1 MCNYKLII
9 HKKQISFL
17 ETFFALDAM
26 ILQKKK
32 QQDKVPTSLG
42 LLFFWKY
49 TFNFSSPVTVIVARL
64 VVTSSNVNFVLPHI
78 IWTWSEEGHMV
89 VVRKLSCH
97 EALKQKSHFS
107 LVSL

>member
-1 MCNYKLII
+1 
-9 HKKQISFL
+9 
-17 ETFFALDAM
+17 M

-64 VVTSSNVNFVLPHI
+64 VVTSSNVNFVLPQI
-78 IWTWSEEGHMV
+78 ILSEGHMV

-97 EALKQKSHFS
+97 EARKQKSLFS